1 MKVNLERINKD
12 YLFEVRNEAGRS
24 VILDNKSKEE
34 GVVAGISPMELVLMG
49 VAGCSSIDIV
59 AILGKQKINPDS
71 LRMEVHGLRNE
82 GDVPAL
88 FHTIEITI
96 HLEGEDI
103 SPEKATRAA
112 KLSYEKYCSVSKTLE
127 PTAKINHHI
136 ILNGAAI

>member
-1 MKVNLERINKD
+1 MKVQLERINKD

-24 VILDNKSKEE
+24 VILDNKSKTE

-71 LRMEVHGLRNE
+71 LRMEVHGLREE
-82 GDVPAL
+82 GEVPAL

-103 SPEKATRAA
+103 TPEKANRAA
-112 KLSYEKYCSVSKTLE
+112 QLSYEKYCSVSKMIDGV
-127 PTAKINHHI
+127 AKI
-136 ILNGAAI
+136 

>member
-1 MKVNLERINKD
+1 MKVQLERINKD

-24 VILDNKSKEE
+24 VILDNKSKTE

-71 LRMEVHGLRNE
+71 LRMEVHGLREE
-82 GDVPAL
+82 GAIPSL

-103 SPEKATRAA
+103 TPEKANRAA
-112 KLSYEKYCSVSKTLE
+112 KLSYEKYCSVSKMIDSV
-127 PTAKINHHI
+127 ADINFKI
-136 ILNGAAI
+136 ILNGTPV

>member
-1 MKVNLERINKD
+1 MKVSLERINKD

-24 VILDNKSKEE
+24 VILDNKSKSE

-71 LRMEVHGLRNE
+71 LRMEVHGLREE
-82 GDVPAL
+82 GTVPAL

-96 HLEGEDI
+96 HLEGEGI
-103 SPEKATRAA
+103 TPEKANRAA
-112 KLSYEKYCSVSKTLE
+112 KLSYEKYCSVSKMIDSV
-127 PTAKINHHI
+127 ANIQFSI
-136 ILNGAAI
+136 ILNGKAV

>member
-1 MKVNLERINKD
+1 MKVQLERINKD

-24 VILDNKSKEE
+24 VILDNKSKTE

-71 LRMEVHGLRNE
+71 LRMEVHGLREE
-82 GDVPAL
+82 GAVPAL

-103 SPEKATRAA
+103 TP
-112 KLSYEKYCSVSKTLE
+112 
-127 PTAKINHHI
+127 
-136 ILNGAAI
+136 

>member
-1 MKVNLERINKD
+1 MKVSLERINRD

-24 VILDNKSKEE
+24 VILDNKSKSE

-71 LRMEVHGLRNE
+71 LRMEVHCLREE
-82 GDVPAL
+82 GAVPAL
-88 FHTIEITI
+88 FHTIEIII

-103 SPEKATRAA
+103 TPEKANRAA
-112 KLSYEKYCSVSKTLE
+112 KLSYEKYCSVSKMIDSV
-127 PTAKINHHI
+127 ADIQFSI
-136 ILNGAAI
+136 ILNGKAV

>member
-1 MKVNLERINKD
+1 MKVSLERINKD

-24 VILDNKSKEE
+24 IILDNKSKSE

-71 LRMEVHGLRNE
+71 LRMEVHGLREE
-82 GDVPAL
+82 GTVPAL

-96 HLEGEDI
+96 HLEGEGI
-103 SPEKATRAA
+103 TPEKANRAA
-112 KLSYEKYCSVSKTLE
+112 KLSYEKYCSVSKM
-127 PTAKINHHI
+127 INSVANIQFSI
-136 ILNGAAI
+136 ILNGKAV

>member
-1 MKVNLERINKD
+1 MKVQLERINKD

-24 VILDNKSKEE
+24 VILDNKSKTE

-71 LRMEVHGLRNE
+71 LRMEVNGLREE
-82 GDVPAL
+82 GAVPSL

-103 SPEKATRAA
+103 TPEKANRAA
-112 KLSYEKYCSVSKTLE
+112 KLSYEKYCSVSKMIDSV
-127 PTAKINHHI
+127 ADINFKI
-136 ILNGAAI
+136 ILNGTPV

>member
-1 MKVNLERINKD
+1 MKVSLERINKD

-24 VILDNKSKEE
+24 VILDNKSKSE

-71 LRMEVHGLRNE
+71 LRMEVHGLREE
-82 GDVPAL
+82 GTVPAL

-96 HLEGEDI
+96 HLEGEGI
-103 SPEKATRAA
+103 TPEKANRAA
-112 KLSYEKYCSVSKTLE
+112 KLSYEKYCSVSKM
-127 PTAKINHHI
+127 INSVANIQFSI
-136 ILNGAAI
+136 ILNGKAV

>member
-1 MKVNLERINKD
+1 MKVQLERINKD

-24 VILDNKSKEE
+24 VILDNKSKTE

-71 LRMEVHGLRNE
+71 LRMEVHGLREE
-82 GDVPAL
+82 GAVPAL

-103 SPEKATRAA
+103 TPEKANRAA
-112 KLSYEKYCSVSKTLE
+112 KLSYEKYCSVSKMIDSV
-127 PTAKINHHI
+127 ADINFKI
-136 ILNGAAI
+136 ILNGIPV

>member
-1 MKVNLERINKD
+1 MKVQLERINKD

-24 VILDNKSKEE
+24 VILDNKSKTE

-71 LRMEVHGLRNE
+71 LRMEVHGLREE
-82 GDVPAL
+82 GAVPSL

-103 SPEKATRAA
+103 TPEKANRAA
-112 KLSYEKYCSVSKTLE
+112 KLSYEKYCSVSKMIDSV
-127 PTAKINHHI
+127 ADINFKI
-136 ILNGAAI
+136 ILNGTPV